1 MSHTPFSLIPYNDDQ
16 GTKSPSKSNLGQG
29 IHRHVFMEGKNDTK
43 KRSRSTLFHQS
54 EEGDNDNST
63 NKFSSSSGGAK
74 GSNGTLSTDFASSSS
89 SSSFSSSSSEY
100 SYSYS
105 VCSSSSDDGE
115 EELDFFQQ
123 TMKSKSNT
131 SNTQFPRVASSPAL
145 ASLLVKVHNDHHERN
160 KICDEQPLD
169 LCESDFDSAHSGVV
183 KRAKCFGPGPAA
195 AGAASTASQI
205 KSIFNRVQSMPD
217 LTKMATTAS
226 AAMLA
231 EAKMRGNAN
240 ANVNRNIMT
249 SVGQSS
255 PSEDTNP
262 QDLLYTILKSHG
274 FSSSTIGTDCFKF
287 ASLDRKD
294 FFLAITEEQVAGY
307 NNELTSAVR
316 GEDIAALRRMHRMGK
331 TLQCCNKFG
340 ESIVHMACRT
350 GSTKLLQFLLEEG
363 NVSLRVT
370 DDFGRTPLHD
380 ACWSR
385 EPDFCL
391 IRLLVSRDPDLLL
404 LADKRGVPPLGYV
417 RRDHWGQ
424 WSRFL
429 NENRDMIIP
438 RELIKRSS

>member
-1 MSHTPFSLIPYNDDQ
+1 MSDQMSHTPLSLMIPLNDDQ
-16 GTKSPSKSNLGQG
+16 DPSKSNLGQG
-29 IHRHVFMEGKNDTK
+29 IMRHVFMDGKNDTK
-43 KRSRSTLFHQS
+43 KRSRSTLFHPS
-54 EEGDNDNST
+54 ESDNCNSR
-63 NKFSSSSGGAK
+63 NNFSSSSGGAK
-74 GSNGTLSTDFASSSS
+74 GSNRTLDTEFA
-89 SSSFSSSSSEY
+89 SFSSSSISSSSDEY
-100 SYSYS
+100 SSEYS
-105 VCSSSSDDGE
+105 VCSSDDDGE

-123 TMKSKSNT
+123 TMKSRSNT
-131 SNTQFPRVASSPAL
+131 FNTQFPRVASSPAL
-145 ASLLVKVHNDHHERN
+145 ASLHTNDHERN

-169 LCESDFDSAHSGVV
+169 LCESDFDSANSGV
-183 KRAKCFGPGPAA
+183 KRAKT
-195 AGAASTASQI
+195 TASQI

-217 LTKMATTAS
+217 LTKTVTTAS
-226 AAMLA
+226 VVIGN
-231 EAKMRGNAN
+231 GNAN
-240 ANVNRNIMT
+240 RNST
-249 SVGQSS
+249 TPVGESS
-255 PSEDTNP
+255 PSEDNTNP
-262 QDLLYTILKSHG
+262 QDLLHTILKSHG
-274 FSSSTIGTDCFKF
+274 FSSNTIGTDCFKF

-316 GEDIAALRRMHRMGK
+316 GEDIDALRRMHRMGK

-350 GSTKLLQFLLEEG
+350 GSTKLLLFLLEEG

-385 EPDFCL
+385 EPDFGL
-391 IRLLVSRDPDLLL
+391 IRLLISRDPDLLL